1 MKNLILALLLTTS
14 VVAFGQ
20 NEKRKMNM
28 SQEFTPEQ
36 QAILKT
42 KKMVL
47 SLDLNNDQQ
56 GQILQLNKTWIQEK
70 TATKAAHKSL
80 NKEEMTSDQK
90 FDLMNQMLDT
100 KLAQQE
106 QIKKILN
113 KDQYKLWKESSRKMH
128 YRSKS
133 KNTQAHKTSRKG

>member
-47 SLDLNNDQQ
+47 SLDLNKDQQ